1 MELGILN
8 QADIWA
14 DKEGVTHQIE
24 QMSGRYAL
32 SVYNFLLSKAQTI
45 GIKYGIVLASKSLP
59 DEGTAAFSIVA
70 ASIDREHERIAQD
83 CRGWIMD
90 KPLMRAL
97 MARVELGR
105 ITREQAGYVPP
116 TEPLPLNFKP
126 YVAEPF
132 DVKPQGFDLDEERFG
147 QRPGDETK
155 VFLANRAD
163 YESVEVEAVFVGNRL
178 AAYQYAGER
187 ERYGEDCT
195 IEITEWD
202 DHADD
207 SGVFGM
213 YAQIRKYH
221 EPWTEI
227 TYRTSVNLETG
238 EVDDDARAQIRVR
251 NDIRPDTRTEKEADG
266 GRGRLNAVI
275 STHGPDTAIEQLRHL
290 HAANVNHIRANVLD
304 DLTKDQP

>member
-97 MARVELGR
+97 MGRVELGR
-105 ITREQAGYVPP
+105 VTREQAGYVPP

-126 YVAEPF
+126 YVAKPF
-132 DVKPQGFDLDEERFG
+132 DVKPKGFDLDEEKFG
-147 QRPGDETK
+147 QRAGDETR
-155 VFLANRAD
+155 VFIVKDSD
-163 YESVEVEAVFVGNRL
+163 YESTEVIGVFVGNRL
-178 AAYQYAGER
+178 AAYRYVGEI
-187 ERYGEDCT
+187 ERYDT
-195 IEITEWD
+195 HNIIVDEWD

-207 SGVFGM
+207 SGMFGM
-213 YAQIRKYH
+213 YAQIRKYR
-221 EPWTEI
+221 PAWTRVS
-227 TYRTSVNLETG
+227 YRTSVNLDTGDVETDRSP
-238 EVDDDARAQIRVR
+238 EVEVR
-251 NDIRPDTRTEKEADG
+251 NDIEPDIYTEKDSEG
-266 GRGRLNAVI
+266 SRGRLKAVI
-275 STHGPDTAIEQLRHL
+275 STYGPDTAIEQIRHL
-290 HAANVNHIRANVLD
+290 HATHVNQIRASVLD